1 MKSIGLHL
9 WRTPLQ
15 EEEEEVDEEEDNHH
29 ENSFEGVLAHVP
41 EDR

>member
-1 MKSIGLHL
+1 MKSIGLA
-9 WRTPLQ
+9 TPLQ
-15 EEEEEVDEEEDNHH
+15 EEEEVDEEVNHH